1 MISHTYRCI
10 FVHIPKTGGSSIEDL
25 IWPPRYLRTTSDLW
39 MGLIDGRR
47 NKYQTGGL
55 QHLQASQI
63 KAEVGCDVFNRYF
76 KFSIVRNPWD
86 KVISQYVYMTQRK
99 DLMNYIGMN
108 PGDDLKS
115 YLHLIARSPHVQ
127 WADQLGFLID
137 KDENLLVDYVGRFE
151 DFEKSVHSVADSI
164 GIQVSSIPHQKKG
177 QRGRYQN
184 YYDPESIE
192 TVRKMYQRDIEA
204 FGYEYD
210 A

>member
-1 MISHTYRCI
+1 
-10 FVHIPKTGGSSIEDL
+10 
-25 IWPPRYLRTTSDLW
+25 
-39 MGLIDGRR
+39 
-47 NKYQTGGL
+47 
-55 QHLQASQI
+55 
-63 KAEVGCDVFNRYF
+63 
-76 KFSIVRNPWD
+76 
-86 KVISQYVYMTQRK
+86 MTQRQ

-108 PGDDLKS
+108 YGDDLKS

-127 WADQLGFLID
+127 WADQLGFLTD

-151 DFEKSVHSVADSI
+151 DFEQSVHLVADSI

-192 TVRKMYQRDIEA
+192 MVGKMYQRDIKA
-204 FGYEYD
+204 FGYEYG